1 MTEKLRILVVTNH
14 IQSFYGSLHNEQHSG
29 VEAGAMGRP
38 VVFLWSPEMVW
49 LNSMAPLKAL
59 FVRSPDELVLRV
71 SQLLNDPGFY
81 QTYTDRSVHLCSRHP
96 GLHENAVDAL
106 VSIFLEEEQA

>member
-1 MTEKLRILVVTNH
+1 MNSTA
-14 IQSFYGSLHNEQHSG
+14 G
-29 VEAGAMGRP
+29 VEAGALGQP
-38 VVFLWSPEMVW
+38 VVFFCSPEMVW

-81 QTYTDRSVHLCSRHP
+81 QTYTDRSVYLCFRHL
-96 GLHENAVDAL
+96 GLHKNAVDAL